1 MPGNK
6 APCNFNFGNPAP
18 YIASGGKL
26 RFEMAK
32 MREHAKIS
40 VLSRRSLLISATA
53 AAGLS
58 PLLAY
63 AASGDT
69 QTPERSKK
77 FEDAFAKLSAGAKPV
92 EGKLTVDLP
101 ETADNGNFVP
111 ITIAVESTMTDAD
124 YVKAIHLLSTL
135 NPLAHVATFH
145 LSPVNAV
152 ARVQSRMRLAKTQ
165 DVVVLAELSTGQMLM
180 STTHVKVIIGGCGD

>member
-1 MPGNK
+1 
-6 APCNFNFGNPAP
+6 
-18 YIASGGKL
+18 
-26 RFEMAK
+26 MAK

-63 AASGDT
+63 AARADT
-69 QTPERSKK
+69 PALERSKK
-77 FEDAFAKLSAGAKPV
+77 FEDDFAKLTGDATPI
-92 EGKLTVDLP
+92 EDKLTVDLP

-111 ITIAVESTMTDAD
+111 ITITVESPMTDAD
-124 YVKAIHLLSTL
+124 HVKAIHLLSTL
-135 NPLAHVATFH
+135 NPLAHVATFR
-145 LSPVNAV
+145 LSPINAV

-180 STTHVKVIIGGCGD
+180 STTRVKVIIGGCGD